1 MNDPAPL
8 SSLPAAFA
16 TACESM
22 EAVVFR
28 SELTVRKIPSPT
40 GVAPHSVALA
50 ADVLASPDSSPHSTQ
65 DSIHGAGRFI
75 LLYDPEEPASWG
87 GAFRVV
93 CFAQA
98 PLENEIALDP
108 FLADV
113 TWSWLVDALD
123 SRGALYKNASGT
135 ATRTLSTGFGELAD
149 QGDAAQIELR
159 ASWSPLEV
167 DMSHQIQAWG
177 ELLCMLAG
185 LPPSGEAVS
194 LAAHRRERG

>member
-1 MNDPAPL
+1 MSAIF
-8 SSLPAAFA
+8 AA
-16 TACESM
+16 ACLSM
-22 EAVVFR
+22 ESVDLR
-28 SELTVRKIPSPT
+28 SELTVRKIPSPS
-40 GVAPHSVALA
+40 GVAPFSIALA
-50 ADVLASPDSSPHSTQ
+50 ADVLAPEGATGHAGH

-75 LLYDPEEPASWG
+75 LLYDPEEPAAWG

-123 SRGALYKNASGT
+123 SRGAQYDNASGT
-135 ATRTLSTGFGELAD
+135 ATRTLSTGFGELTD

-159 ASWSPLEV
+159 ASWSPLDT
-167 DMSHQIQAWG
+167 DMSTQLQAWG

-185 LPPSGEAVS
+185 LPPSADAVS
-194 LAAHRRERG
+194 LTAHRRERG

>member
-1 MNDPAPL
+1 MNDAAQTPP
-8 SSLPAAFA
+8 LPAIFVA
-16 TACESM
+16 ACASM
-22 EAVVFR
+22 ESVDFR
-28 SELTVRKIPSPT
+28 SELTVRSLPSPG
-40 GVAPHSVALA
+40 GVAPFSIALA
-50 ADVLASPDSSPHSTQ
+50 ADVLAAESSSSHTAQ
-65 DSIHGAGRFI
+65 DSLHGAGRFI
-75 LLYDPEEPASWG
+75 LLYDPEEPAAWG

-123 SRGALYKNASGT
+123 SRGARYENASGT
-135 ATRTLSTGFGELAD
+135 ATRTLSTGFGELTD

-159 ASWSPLEV
+159 ASWSPLDT
-167 DMSHQIQAWG
+167 DMSTQLQAWG

-185 LPPSGEAVS
+185 LPPSADAVS
-194 LAAHRRERG
+194 LTAHRRERG

>member
-1 MNDPAPL
+1 
-8 SSLPAAFA
+8 
-16 TACESM
+16 M

-75 LLYDPEEPASWG
+75 LLYDPEEPSSWG

-108 FLADV
+108 FLSDV

-135 ATRTLSTGFGELAD
+135 ATRTLSTGFGELTD

-159 ASWSPLEV
+159 ASWSPLEA

>member
-1 MNDPAPL
+1 MKDPSPSPAISAVFAAACL
-8 SSLPAAFA
+8 SI
-16 TACESM
+16 ESV
-22 EAVVFR
+22 ELR
-28 SELTVRKIPSPT
+28 RELTVRKIPSPS
-40 GVAPHSVALA
+40 GVAPFSMALA
-50 ADVLASPDSSPHSTQ
+50 ADVLAPESALGHATH

-75 LLYDPEEPASWG
+75 LLYDPEEPAAWG

-98 PLENEIALDP
+98 PLENDIALDP

-123 SRGALYKNASGT
+123 SRGALYDRASGT
-135 ATRTLSTGFGELAD
+135 ATRTLSTGFGELTD

-159 ASWSPLEV
+159 ASWSPLET
-167 DMSHQIQAWG
+167 DMSTQLQAWG

-185 LPPSGEAVS
+185 LPPTADAVS
-194 LAAHRRERG
+194 LTAHRRERG